1 MRESFLGVKR
11 RDRPPL
17 ISQNLETMTIIIE
30 HVDKDEL
37 KRLAK
42 SLEDLGLATVISEEF
57 GENDINRRVC
67 HAVEL
72 LQKEHAFKR
81 AFDYK
86 WIMEVINQGHL
97 KGLNKFDNP
106 NSFREYLI
114 GIGVKNVPSRGTLYN
129 RKWEC
134 RGEFPNLTFTDT
146 DNPAEVLRRNNVG
159 RRFLSAVNKGN

>member
-17 ISQNLETMTIIIE
+17 ISQNLETMRIILE
-30 HVDKDEL
+30 PADKAEV
-37 KRLAK
+37 RALAK
-42 SLEDLGLATVISEEF
+42 SLEDLGLATVISEEQ
-57 GENDINRRVC
+57 GANDINRRVGR
-67 HAVEL
+67 AMEL